1 MLKDEIQKSRF
12 KNQIYSD
19 NFLILIIEAMKER
32 VSFIKE
38 FIDTCTY
45 FYEAPTE
52 YEQKS
57 VEKNW
62 KPETPHQLNKLKEEF
77 STLNN
82 PIKEDYELALSK
94 VSEELNV
101 GKGKTYSSFKISS
114 FWSEYRTRNV

>member
-1 MLKDEIQKSRF
+1 
-12 KNQIYSD
+12 
-19 NFLILIIEAMKER
+19 MKER

-62 KPETPHQLNKLKEEF
+62 KPETSEHLNKLKRRICF
-77 STLNN
+77 L
-82 PIKEDYELALSK
+82 K
-94 VSEELNV
+94 
-101 GKGKTYSSFKISS
+101 
-114 FWSEYRTRNV
+114 